1 MWRIQKADPLRIL
14 RPGLPEEIVL
24 SFDHQLGRGHQHLLL
39 IGCTCPHSTVTG
51 PSYRVADQENCFI
64 SSFVPPWSCLIYWF
78 WVYSWI
84 GNNPL
89 RRNNQNNE
97 PSWSPLKCSF
107 WFQQLLSS
115 WTVRVCV
122 CLLNT
127 GIEREDQTREA
138 SLRSLSV
145 HIQGNVCTLLA
156 LTHTT
161 LKIQR
166 RVGG

>member
-1 MWRIQKADPLRIL
+1 MADTKSRSTADTQT
-14 RPGLPEEIVL
+14 GVT
-24 SFDHQLGRGHQHLLL
+24 RG
-39 IGCTCPHSTVTG
+39 
-51 PSYRVADQENCFI
+51 NCFVI
-64 SSFVPPWSCLIYWF
+64 WPPARERTPTLASHWLHLSTLDCDWTKLQGCWPRELFYFFICSSMKLSYWF
-78 WVYSWI
+78 WVYSWK

-156 LTHTT
+156 LTYTT